1 MQDKLPK
8 FPGQEEIEDIKT
20 DDEIM
25 VLVDIKDSTFS
36 LSKADALMVAGRIL
50 ATIECMER
58 NGN

>member
-1 MQDKLPK
+1 MEDKLPK
-8 FPGQEEIEDIKT
+8 FPGQESTEEPKT

-25 VLVDIKDSTFS
+25 VLVDIGDTTHK

-50 ATIECMER
+50 ATLEIMER